1 MEIMKAFCL
10 PSSLIIL
17 IFLMKKYPPQNIII
31 SYKVNYTIIHM
42 RYLNNFIFQNQQHYC
57 KVTWSMTS
65 DIVRWWEKWNML
77 CGHMFDGTLDNKLT
91 TLIFCL
97 RSFRCLQSLNTLR
110 FIKWSISRRFA
121 NNLSNKSKY
130 SYSRIYWSD
139 RKPFLHSKL
148 LIM

>member
-10 PSSLIIL
+10 ASSLIIL
-17 IFLMKKYPPQNIII
+17 IFLMKKEDDPLQNIII

-91 TLIFCL
+91 TLIFCH
-97 RSFRCLQSLNTLR
+97 RSFRCLQRLNTLR
-110 FIKWSISRRFA
+110 FIKRSILRRFA
-121 NNLSNKSKY
+121 NNLSNKSKN
-130 SYSRIYWSD
+130 I
-139 RKPFLHSKL
+139 
-148 LIM
+148 

>member
-17 IFLMKKYPPQNIII
+17 IFLMKKYPHSFSVYHLQDIPLQNIII

-110 FIKWSISRRFA
+110 FIKWSILRRQL
-121 NNLSNKSKY
+121 NT
-130 SYSRIYWSD
+130 
-139 RKPFLHSKL
+139 
-148 LIM
+148 